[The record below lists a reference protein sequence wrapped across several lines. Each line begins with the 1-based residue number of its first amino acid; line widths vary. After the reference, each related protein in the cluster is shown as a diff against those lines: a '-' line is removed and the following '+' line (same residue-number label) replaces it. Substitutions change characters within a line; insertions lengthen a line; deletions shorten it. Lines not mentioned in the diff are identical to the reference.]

1 MQAAGDEWRQKSWE
15 ERHDVMTW
23 LVLPTMARKF
33 QAFAGSEYPE
43 LSCFSCHG
51 ADAEQV
57 KYKMPHVLPA
67 LDPAHLPDPQSKNA
81 HEARYATFMTDEVTP
96 TMRELLGMP
105 ELSCMTCH
113 PRAGGS

>member
-1 MQAAGDEWRQKSWE
+1 MGGEWGRKSWE

-33 QAFAGSEYPE
+33 QAFAGTEYPE

-51 ADAEQV
+51 ADAELRR
-57 KYKMPHVLPA
+57 YEMPHGLPA
-67 LDPAHLPDPQSKNA
+67 LDPAHLPDPHSKDA
-81 HEARYATFMTDEVTP
+81 REARYAAFMTDEVTP
-96 TMRELLGMP
+96 AMQELLEMP

-113 PRAGGS
+113 PLAGRK